1 MLKEVLDSKQ
11 TGHISSGKFSVSS
24 VGCCW
29 RKKYLELRGE
39 YREDFSEGTKRI
51 FSTGNIIHREIIKE
65 IIEKGTGGIQLVAA
79 ELNIPEQKYISGRI
93 DAVLSDGTKLYITDV
108 KSCSRWTLDKLREG
122 DVPENYKNQVLLYMY
137 FTGIRNG
144 LLLFVEKTKGEIEE
158 IPVIYDEEKAKR
170 LVAEIE
176 NFFTEFVEK
185 NVLPER
191 CDCITSPFGCPAC
204 DMDVPGTET
213 IK

>member
-1 MLKEVLDSKQ
+1 MLKEILDSKQ
-11 TGHISSGKFSVSS
+11 EAHVSSGKFSISS
-24 VGCCW
+24 VNGCW
-29 RKKYLELRGE
+29 RKIYLTLKKE
-39 YREDFSEGTKRI
+39 YREEYSEGTKRI

-93 DAVLSDGTKLYITDV
+93 DAVLSDGTKLYICDV
-108 KSCSRWTLDKLREG
+108 KSCSKWTMDKIREG
-122 DVPENYKNQVLLYMY
+122 DIPENYKNQVLLYMY
-137 FTGIRNG
+137 FTGIHNG
-144 LLLFVEKTKGEIEE
+144 FLLFVEKTKCDIEE
-158 IPVIYDEEKAKR
+158 VQVDYDEEKAKR

-204 DMDVPGTET
+204 DGTT
-213 IK
+213 K